1 MGVAM
6 KTEKLEFRGGNYMS
20 LLPFAVF
27 IITTIALSFANFQD
41 ISMMVGAGDMM
52 FTAFYSWVI
61 WVITLICCF
70 TGIGRTFEGR
80 NGEEIKSKTRPQL

>member
-1 MGVAM
+1 MAM

-27 IITTIALSFANFQD
+27 I
-41 ISMMVGAGDMM
+41 
-52 FTAFYSWVI
+52 
-61 WVITLICCF
+61 ITLICCF

>member
-1 MGVAM
+1 
-6 KTEKLEFRGGNYMS
+6 
-20 LLPFAVF
+20 
-27 IITTIALSFANFQD
+27 
-41 ISMMVGAGDMM
+41 MM

-80 NGEEIKSKTRPQL
+80 NGEEIKSKTRPQI

>member
-1 MGVAM
+1 MAM

-41 ISMMVGAGDMM
+41 ISMMVGAG
-52 FTAFYSWVI
+52 V
-61 WVITLICCF
+61 VGLLIGMLFCKDINRF
-70 TGIGRTFEGR
+70 LI
-80 NGEEIKSKTRPQL
+80 